1 MAIGKLNLKL
11 GVDVSNLDKE
21 LGKVERSMSRFGSN
35 MQNIGS
41 TLTQSLTL
49 PIIGLGAASLKSF
62 ADIEK
67 LQNGLI
73 AIMGSS
79 EEAGIEMEK
88 LRKVAENPGLAL
100 PEVVK
105 ASASLQSVGMN
116 ADAARE
122 TITQFGNAVAR
133 AGGGAEQ
140 FDGVVLALSQ
150 ISAVGKVTQED
161 LNQIKE
167 RLPEFARVMK
177 EEFGVVTAEGIREL
191 GISSEEFIKRS
202 VGALGNL
209 ERANGGLANTFD
221 NLKDNV
227 SASLAEL
234 GKAINETLNLEAV
247 AAALSTGLQRL
258 VDGFKSLNP
267 ETQGFIV
274 KAGLLVAALGPAIFI
289 VGKLISTFSALIGTT
304 RLIMTTVKN
313 LSTVISGAFAK
324 ILANPA
330 ILGVTL
336 AIAAVGAIALYVYDN
351 WKAFSDNFKNIWIN
365 IKNSVMQGVTFVLGK
380 LDSLQKALGLDLFD
394 LSGMTKYQEEQRV
407 VAAEFKTIGETVDS
421 LKGKFK
427 SLFMATP
434 IPKTGNG
441 GGDTNTGDL
450 IFGDGGAPTNG
461 GTVGARTGGGVK
473 SQPVNELMPTTN
485 LLPTIGKL
493 PDQLRSVTAE
503 TQRAKEETDAF
514 AVAQTAA
521 GKAIQVTDDN
531 ITRLKKGIEDL
542 NTGFKNIIEGT
553 LTDLSVALGE
563 QLGNALSGA
572 GFNIKSFLL
581 PVAEAVISFGKLAIQ
596 VGIAALGIKTALKSL
611 NPVIAIAGGIA
622 LVALGTL
629 VKNSLSA
636 PKLAEGG
643 LAYGPTMATV
653 GDNRNARVDP
663 EVIAP
668 LSKLKSMMG
677 DMGVGGSLET
687 RISGNDLIILLN
699 RSQKG
704 LSRIQ

>member
-1 MAIGKLNLKL
+1 MALGKLNLKL
-11 GVDVSNLDKE
+11 GIDVSDLDKE
-21 LGKVERSMSRFGSN
+21 LGKVERSMSRFGGK
-35 MQNIGS
+35 MQNIGT

-79 EEAGIEMEK
+79 TDAAVEMER

-227 SASLAEL
+227 GASLAEL

-247 AAALSTGLQRL
+247 VATLSAGLQRL

-289 VGKLISTFSALIGTT
+289 VGKLISTFGALIGTT

-336 AIAAVGAIALYVYDN
+336 AIAAIGAIALYVYDN
-351 WKAFSDNFKNIWIN
+351 WQAFSDRFKNIWIN

-394 LSGMTKYQEEQRV
+394 LSGMTKYQEEQRI

-427 SLFMATP
+427 SLFMAAPGKAT
-434 IPKTGNG
+434 G
-441 GGDTNTGDL
+441 GGGTEGTGEL
-450 IFGDGGAPTNG
+450 VFGDGGAPTG
-461 GTVGARTGGGVK
+461 GGTGGGEGVGAALNT
-473 SQPVNELMPTTN
+473 PIDTVN
-485 LLPTIGKL
+485 LLPTLDLL
-493 PDQLRSVTAE
+493 PDKLESISAANERLKQTNEDVANSFNNIAPTAKSAYDMLGDGQKIIANSILSFGELAASGFESMKELAAAVRKSIADIIANFIRMYVAKALASVPLSP
-503 TQRAKEETDAF
+503 F
-514 AVAQTAA
+514 MVAIAPAIAAAA
-521 GKAIQVTDDN
+521 G
-531 ITRLKKGIEDL
+531 G
-542 NTGFKNIIEGT
+542 
-553 LTDLSVALGE
+553 VAR
-563 QLGNALSGA
+563 
-572 GFNIKSFLL
+572 
-581 PVAEAVISFGKLAIQ
+581 
-596 VGIAALGIKTALKSL
+596 SL
-611 NPVIAIAGGIA
+611 IMKIG
-622 LVALGTL
+622 
-629 VKNSLSA
+629 A

-643 LAYGPTMATV
+643 LATGPTMALV

-677 DMGVGGSLET
+677 DMGIGGTLET

-704 LSRIQ
+704 LNRVQ

>member
-221 NLKDNV
+221 NLQDNV

-234 GKAINETLNLEAV
+234 GKAINETLNLESVV
-247 AAALSTGLQRL
+247 ASFSAGLQRL

-289 VGKLISTFSALIGTT
+289 VGKLITTFSALIGTT
-304 RLIMTTVKN
+304 RLIMDTVKK

-351 WKAFSDNFKNIWIN
+351 WRAFSDNFKNIWIN

-380 LDSLQKALGLDLFD
+380 LDNLQKALGLDLFD
-394 LSGMTKYQEEQRV
+394 LSGMTKYQEEQRI

-427 SLFMATP
+427 SLFMAAP
-434 IPKTGNG
+434 GKG
-441 GGDTNTGDL
+441 GGG
-450 IFGDGGAPTNG
+450 G
-461 GTVGARTGGGVK
+461 GTEGTGELVFGSGGTPAGGGTGGGK
-473 SQPVNELMPTTN
+473 GVNAALNTPIDTVN
-485 LLPTIGKL
+485 LLPTLDLL
-493 PDQLRSVTAE
+493 PDKIESISAANERLKQTNEDV
-503 TQRAKEETDAF
+503 AKSFNNITPAVKSAADMLTPMQAILVEGINTF
-514 AVAQTAA
+514 ADLAA
-521 GKAIQVTDDN
+521 GGFESMKELAQAV
-531 ITRLKKGIEDL
+531 KK
-542 NTGFKNIIEGT
+542 
-553 LTDLSVALGE
+553 SVAE
-563 QLGNALSGA
+563 IIGNLIRMFVAKALA
-572 GFNIKSFLL
+572 GL
-581 PVAEAVISFGKLAIQ
+581 PPTPFMLAIAPA
-596 VGIAALGIKTALKSL
+596 IAALAGNLGKSL
-611 NPVIAIAGGIA
+611 VMKIG
-622 LVALGTL
+622 
-629 VKNSLSA
+629 A

-677 DMGVGGSLET
+677 DMGIGGSLET

-704 LSRIQ
+704 LNRVQ

>member
-1 MAIGKLNLKL
+1 MALGKLNLKL
-11 GVDVSNLDKE
+11 GIDVSDLDKE
-21 LGKVERSMSRFGSN
+21 LGKVERSMSRFGGK
-35 MQNIGS
+35 MQNIGT

-79 EEAGIEMEK
+79 TDAAVEMER

-227 SASLAEL
+227 GASLAEL

-247 AAALSTGLQRL
+247 VATLSAGLQRL

-289 VGKLISTFSALIGTT
+289 VGKLISTFGALIGTT

-351 WKAFSDNFKNIWIN
+351 WQAFSDRFKNIWIN

-394 LSGMTKYQEEQRV
+394 LSGMTKYQEEQRI

-427 SLFMATP
+427 SLFMAAPGKAT
-434 IPKTGNG
+434 G
-441 GGDTNTGDL
+441 GGGTEGTGEL
-450 IFGDGGAPTNG
+450 VFGDGGAPTG
-461 GTVGARTGGGVK
+461 GGTGGGEGVGAALNT
-473 SQPVNELMPTTN
+473 PIDTVN
-485 LLPTIGKL
+485 LLPTLDLL
-493 PDQLRSVTAE
+493 PDKLESISAANERLKQTNEDVANSFNNIAPTAKSAYDMLGDGQKIIANSILSFGELAASGFESMKELAAAVRKSIADIIANFIRMYVAKALASVPLSP
-503 TQRAKEETDAF
+503 F
-514 AVAQTAA
+514 MVAIAPAIAAAA
-521 GKAIQVTDDN
+521 G
-531 ITRLKKGIEDL
+531 G
-542 NTGFKNIIEGT
+542 
-553 LTDLSVALGE
+553 VAR
-563 QLGNALSGA
+563 
-572 GFNIKSFLL
+572 
-581 PVAEAVISFGKLAIQ
+581 
-596 VGIAALGIKTALKSL
+596 SL
-611 NPVIAIAGGIA
+611 IMKIG
-622 LVALGTL
+622 
-629 VKNSLSA
+629 A

-653 GDNRNARVDP
+653 GDN
-663 EVIAP
+663 
-668 LSKLKSMMG
+668 
-677 DMGVGGSLET
+677 
-687 RISGNDLIILLN
+687 
-699 RSQKG
+699 QKC
-704 LSRIQ
+704 SC

>member
-1 MAIGKLNLKL
+1 MAIGKLLLKL
-11 GVDVSNLDKE
+11 GIDTTNLDKE
-21 LGKVERSMSRFGSN
+21 LGKVEKSMTKFGQNMSN
-35 MQNIGS
+35 LGS

-49 PIIGLGAASLKSF
+49 PIIGVGAAALKSF
-62 ADIEK
+62 ADMEK

-79 EEAGIEMEK
+79 EGAAIELEK

-227 SASLAEL
+227 GASLAEL

-247 AAALSTGLQRL
+247 VATFSAGLQRL

-274 KAGLLVAALGPAIFI
+274 KAGLIIAAIGPAIFI
-289 VGKLISTFSALIGTT
+289 VGKLISTFGALVGTIK
-304 RLIMTTVKN
+304 LIRTTILFMTTG
-313 LSTVISGAFAK
+313 IQAAFASL
-324 ILANPA
+324 LANPV
-330 ILGVTL
+330 ILGIVA
-336 AIAAVGAIALYVYDN
+336 AIAAIGAIALYVYDN
-351 WKAFSDNFKNIWIN
+351 WQAFSDNFKNIWIN

-380 LDSLQKALGLDLFD
+380 LDNLQKALGLDLFD
-394 LSGMTKYQEEQRV
+394 LSGMTKYQEQQRI
-407 VAAEFKTIGETVDS
+407 VATEFKSIGDTVDS

-427 SLFMATP
+427 SLFMAAP
-434 IPKTGNG
+434 GKATGG
-441 GGDTNTGDL
+441 ATDGTGEL
-450 IFGDGGAPTNG
+450 VFGDGGAPTGG
-461 GTVGARTGGGVK
+461 GTAGGGVK
-473 SQPVNELMPTTN
+473 NALNTPIDTVN
-485 LLPTIGKL
+485 LLPTLDLL
-493 PDQLRSVTAE
+493 PDKLESISAANERLKQTNEDVANSFNKIAPTAKSAYDSLGQGQQIIAASILSFGELAASGFESMKELAAAVRKSIADIIANFIRMYVAKALASVPLSP
-503 TQRAKEETDAF
+503 F
-514 AVAQTAA
+514 MVAIAPAIAAAA
-521 GKAIQVTDDN
+521 G
-531 ITRLKKGIEDL
+531 G
-542 NTGFKNIIEGT
+542 
-553 LTDLSVALGE
+553 VAR
-563 QLGNALSGA
+563 
-572 GFNIKSFLL
+572 
-581 PVAEAVISFGKLAIQ
+581 
-596 VGIAALGIKTALKSL
+596 SL
-611 NPVIAIAGGIA
+611 IMKIG
-622 LVALGTL
+622 
-629 VKNSLSA
+629 A

-677 DMGVGGSLET
+677 DMGMGGVLET

>member
-1 MAIGKLNLKL
+1 MALGKLNLKL
-11 GVDVSNLDKE
+11 GIDVSDLDKE
-21 LGKVERSMSRFGSN
+21 LGKVERSMSRFGGK
-35 MQNIGS
+35 MQNIGT

-79 EEAGIEMEK
+79 TDAAVEMER

-227 SASLAEL
+227 GASLAEL

-247 AAALSTGLQRL
+247 VATFSAALQRL

-289 VGKLISTFSALIGTT
+289 VGKLISTFGALIGTT

-351 WKAFSDNFKNIWIN
+351 WQAFSDRFKNIWIN

-394 LSGMTKYQEEQRV
+394 LSGMTKYQEEQRI

-427 SLFMATP
+427 SLFMAAPGKAT
-434 IPKTGNG
+434 G
-441 GGDTNTGDL
+441 GGGTEGTGEL
-450 IFGDGGAPTNG
+450 VFGDGGAPTG
-461 GTVGARTGGGVK
+461 GGTGGGEGVGAALNT
-473 SQPVNELMPTTN
+473 PIDTVN
-485 LLPTIGKL
+485 LLPTLDLL
-493 PDQLRSVTAE
+493 PDKLESISAANERLKQTNEDVANSFNNIAPTAKSAYDMLGDGQKIIANSILSFGELAASGFESMKELAAAVRKSIADIIANFIRMYVAKALASVPLSP
-503 TQRAKEETDAF
+503 F
-514 AVAQTAA
+514 MVAIAPAIAAAA
-521 GKAIQVTDDN
+521 G
-531 ITRLKKGIEDL
+531 G
-542 NTGFKNIIEGT
+542 
-553 LTDLSVALGE
+553 VAR
-563 QLGNALSGA
+563 
-572 GFNIKSFLL
+572 
-581 PVAEAVISFGKLAIQ
+581 
-596 VGIAALGIKTALKSL
+596 SL
-611 NPVIAIAGGIA
+611 IMKIG
-622 LVALGTL
+622 
-629 VKNSLSA
+629 A

-643 LAYGPTMATV
+643 LATGPTMALV

-677 DMGVGGSLET
+677 DMGVGGTLET

-704 LSRIQ
+704 LNRVQ

>member
-1 MAIGKLNLKL
+1 MAIGKLLLKL
-11 GVDVSNLDKE
+11 GIDTTNLDKE
-21 LGKVERSMSRFGSN
+21 LGKVEKSMTKFGQNMSN
-35 MQNIGS
+35 LGS

-49 PIIGLGAASLKSF
+49 PIIGVGAAALKSF
-62 ADIEK
+62 ADMEK
-67 LQNGLI
+67 LENGLI

-79 EEAGIEMEK
+79 EGAAIELEK

-105 ASASLQSVGMN
+105 ASSSLQSVGMN

-191 GISSEEFIKRS
+191 GISSEEFIQRS

-209 ERANGGLANTFD
+209 ARANGGLANTFD

-227 SASLAEL
+227 GASLAEL

-247 AAALSTGLQRL
+247 AAALSAGLQRL

-289 VGKLISTFSALIGTT
+289 VGKLITTFGALIGTT

-380 LDSLQKALGLDLFD
+380 LDNLQKALGLDLFD

-427 SLFMATP
+427 SLFMAAP
-434 IPKTGNG
+434 GKGGG
-441 GGDTNTGDL
+441 GGDGGTEGTGEL
-450 IFGDGGAPTNG
+450 VFGDGGAPTG
-461 GTVGARTGGGVK
+461 GAVVPNASPVAAITSESTGI
-473 SQPVNELMPTTN
+473 TN
-485 LLPTIGKL
+485 MLPTLDLLAIKL
-493 PDQLRSVTAE
+493 DTA
-503 TQRAKEETDAF
+503 
-514 AVAQTAA
+514 TAS
-521 GKAIQVTDDN
+521 N
-531 ITRLKKGIEDL
+531 LRLKET
-542 NTGFKNIIEGT
+542 NE
-553 LTDLSVALGE
+553 E
-563 QLGNALSGA
+563 
-572 GFNIKSFLL
+572 
-581 PVAEAVISFGKLAIQ
+581 
-596 VGIAALGIKTALKSL
+596 
-611 NPVIAIAGGIA
+611 
-622 LVALGTL
+622 
-629 VKNSLSA
+629 VKNSFVAVETQMMSFGNTLTSALILAADAFSNLAVQGETDMKKMASAALQAARQVVSAYIKEGVAGIVKNILAGPTGKVLGPFAIAVAGAAGAGASVLFNSLLNKVSA
-636 PKLAEGG
+636 PALAQGG
-643 LAYGPTMATV
+643 LATGPTMALV

-677 DMGVGGSLET
+677 DMGIGGTLET

-704 LSRIQ
+704 LSRVQ

>member
-1 MAIGKLNLKL
+1 MALGKLNLKL
-11 GVDVSNLDKE
+11 GIDVSNLDKE
-21 LGKVERSMSRFGSN
+21 LSKVERSMSRFGGK
-35 MQNIGS
+35 MQSVGT
-41 TLTQSLTL
+41 TLSQSLTL
-49 PIIGLGAASLKSF
+49 PIIALGGAALKSF

-79 EEAGIEMEK
+79 EDASIELEK

-227 SASLAEL
+227 GASLAEL

-247 AAALSTGLQRL
+247 VATFSAGLQRL

-274 KAGLLVAALGPAIFI
+274 KAGLIIAAIGPAIFI
-289 VGKLISTFSALIGTT
+289 VGKLITTFGALAGTI
-304 RLIMTTVKN
+304 RLIRTTILFMTTGVQA
-313 LSTVISGAFAK
+313 AFASL
-324 ILANPA
+324 LANPV
-330 ILGVTL
+330 ILGIVA
-336 AIAAVGAIALYVYDN
+336 AIAAIGAIALYVYDN
-351 WKAFSDNFKNIWIN
+351 WQAFSDNFKNIWIN

-380 LDSLQKALGLDLFD
+380 LDNLQKALGLNLFD
-394 LSGMTKYQEEQRV
+394 LSGMTKYQEQQRI
-407 VAAEFKTIGETVDS
+407 VATEFKSIGDTVDS

-427 SLFMATP
+427 SLFMAAP
-434 IPKTGNG
+434 GKATGG
-441 GGDTNTGDL
+441 ATDGTGEL
-450 IFGDGGAPTNG
+450 VFGDGGAPTGG
-461 GTVGARTGGGVK
+461 GTAGGGVK
-473 SQPVNELMPTTN
+473 NALNTPIDTVN
-485 LLPTIGKL
+485 LLPTLDLL
-493 PDQLRSVTAE
+493 PDKLESISAANERLKQTNEDVANSFNKIAPTAKSAYDSLGQGQQIIAASILSFGELAASGFESMKELAAAVRKSIADIIANFIRMYVAKALASVPLSP
-503 TQRAKEETDAF
+503 F
-514 AVAQTAA
+514 MVAIAPAIAAAA
-521 GKAIQVTDDN
+521 G
-531 ITRLKKGIEDL
+531 G
-542 NTGFKNIIEGT
+542 
-553 LTDLSVALGE
+553 VAR
-563 QLGNALSGA
+563 
-572 GFNIKSFLL
+572 
-581 PVAEAVISFGKLAIQ
+581 
-596 VGIAALGIKTALKSL
+596 SL
-611 NPVIAIAGGIA
+611 IMKIG
-622 LVALGTL
+622 
-629 VKNSLSA
+629 A

-677 DMGVGGSLET
+677 DMGMGGVLET

>member
-1 MAIGKLNLKL
+1 MAIGKLLLKL
-11 GVDVSNLDKE
+11 GIDTTNLDKE
-21 LGKVERSMSRFGSN
+21 LGKVEKSMTKFGQNMSN
-35 MQNIGS
+35 LGS

-49 PIIGLGAASLKSF
+49 PIIGVGAAALKSF
-62 ADIEK
+62 ADMEK

-79 EEAGIEMEK
+79 EGAAIELEK

-227 SASLAEL
+227 GASLAEL

-247 AAALSTGLQRL
+247 VATFSAGLQRL

-274 KAGLLVAALGPAIFI
+274 KAGLIIAAIGPAIFI
-289 VGKLISTFSALIGTT
+289 VGKLISTFGALVGTIK
-304 RLIMTTVKN
+304 LIRTTILFMTTGVQA
-313 LSTVISGAFAK
+313 AFASL
-324 ILANPA
+324 LANPV
-330 ILGVTL
+330 ILGIVA
-336 AIAAVGAIALYVYDN
+336 AIAAIGAIALYVYDN
-351 WKAFSDNFKNIWIN
+351 WQAFSDNFKNIWIN

-380 LDSLQKALGLDLFD
+380 LDNLQKALGLNLFD
-394 LSGMTKYQEEQRV
+394 LSGMTKYQEQQRI
-407 VAAEFKTIGETVDS
+407 VATEFKSIGDTVDS

-427 SLFMATP
+427 SLFMAAP
-434 IPKTGNG
+434 GKATGG
-441 GGDTNTGDL
+441 ATDGTGEL
-450 IFGDGGAPTNG
+450 VFGDGGAPTGG
-461 GTVGARTGGGVK
+461 GTAGGGVK
-473 SQPVNELMPTTN
+473 NALNTPIDTVN
-485 LLPTIGKL
+485 LLPTLDLL
-493 PDQLRSVTAE
+493 PDKLESISAANERLKQTNEDVANSFNKIAPTAKSAYDSLGQGQQIIAASILSFGELAASGFESMKELAAAVRKSIADIIANFIRMYVAKALASVPLSP
-503 TQRAKEETDAF
+503 F
-514 AVAQTAA
+514 MVAIAPAIAAAA
-521 GKAIQVTDDN
+521 G
-531 ITRLKKGIEDL
+531 G
-542 NTGFKNIIEGT
+542 
-553 LTDLSVALGE
+553 VAR
-563 QLGNALSGA
+563 
-572 GFNIKSFLL
+572 
-581 PVAEAVISFGKLAIQ
+581 
-596 VGIAALGIKTALKSL
+596 SL
-611 NPVIAIAGGIA
+611 IMKIG
-622 LVALGTL
+622 
-629 VKNSLSA
+629 A

-677 DMGVGGSLET
+677 DMGMGGVLET

>member
-1 MAIGKLNLKL
+1 
-11 GVDVSNLDKE
+11 
-21 LGKVERSMSRFGSN
+21 
-35 MQNIGS
+35 
-41 TLTQSLTL
+41 L
-49 PIIGLGAASLKSF
+49 PIIALGGAALKSF

-79 EEAGIEMEK
+79 EDASIELEK

-227 SASLAEL
+227 GASLAEL

-247 AAALSTGLQRL
+247 VATFSAGLQRL

-274 KAGLLVAALGPAIFI
+274 KTGLIIAAIGPAIFI
-289 VGKLISTFSALIGTT
+289 VGKLISTFGALVGTIK
-304 RLIMTTVKN
+304 LIRTTILFMTTGVQA
-313 LSTVISGAFAK
+313 AFASL
-324 ILANPA
+324 LANPV
-330 ILGVTL
+330 ILGIVA
-336 AIAAVGAIALYVYDN
+336 AIAAIGAIALYVYDN
-351 WKAFSDNFKNIWIN
+351 WQAFSDNFKNIWIN

-380 LDSLQKALGLDLFD
+380 LDNLQKALGLDLFD

-427 SLFMATP
+427 SLFMAAPGKAT
-434 IPKTGNG
+434 G
-441 GGDTNTGDL
+441 GGGTDGTGEL
-450 IFGDGGAPTNG
+450 VFGDGGAPTGG
-461 GTVGARTGGGVK
+461 GTAGGGVK
-473 SQPVNELMPTTN
+473 NALNTPIDTVN
-485 LLPTIGKL
+485 LLPTLDLL
-493 PDQLRSVTAE
+493 PDKLESISAANERLKQTNEDVANSFNKIAPTAKSAYDSLGQGQQIIAASILSFGELAASGFESMKELAAAVRKSIADIIANFIRMYVAKALASVPLSP
-503 TQRAKEETDAF
+503 F
-514 AVAQTAA
+514 MVAIAPAIAAAA
-521 GKAIQVTDDN
+521 G
-531 ITRLKKGIEDL
+531 G
-542 NTGFKNIIEGT
+542 
-553 LTDLSVALGE
+553 VAR
-563 QLGNALSGA
+563 
-572 GFNIKSFLL
+572 
-581 PVAEAVISFGKLAIQ
+581 
-596 VGIAALGIKTALKSL
+596 SL
-611 NPVIAIAGGIA
+611 IMKIG
-622 LVALGTL
+622 
-629 VKNSLSA
+629 A

-677 DMGVGGSLET
+677 DMGMGGVLET